1 MTGDRALLP
10 LRRVSVELARH
21 EGLRRMPGEKSQA
34 MMRAL
39 IAAWKRRAAGLT
51 VAVACSMLVLGACD
65 PLRNASVE
73 ELLKRAEVH
82 RAAGEL
88 NATVI
93 ELKNALQKDSQNATA
108 RLMLGQAFIDLGD
121 TQSAEIELQRAAQF
135 GAPPVQAA
143 LLLGETKLQQSRFD
157 QVLRDHADDEAAPA
171 DVRAAILTLRG
182 RAHAGLGQRLF
193 AEEAF
198 KAALALD
205 GKSVDSLVGLA
216 RLSPSTGAMA
226 RDYAARA
233 AAIAP
238 DDVKVLAL
246 RAEMAFAAK
255 ELDAAEAFYRQIL
268 LHRKDDLA
276 ALHAQLGIARTHI
289 AGGKIREAI
298 GRLNYQLTLAP
309 AEPIAHYLRALAAY
323 HSKDFETAKGH
334 SEVALHIAPTHAPSM
349 FVAGAANYELG
360 QYEQALLLLTG
371 YIAETPNNLEA
382 RKLLAATQMKV
393 GQPAKAVRTLQ
404 PVADGRGSEDAQ
416 LLAMLGAALAQT
428 GDMRTAVSYL
438 ERAVAKDPGNAGL
451 RAQLGA
457 TQVAQ
462 GNVAEGIGA
471 LEQAVQQDTQGRAD
485 ITLIITH
492 LQAKDFDKARDAA
505 KRLQEKQPRSANG
518 FTLAGLVELNRG
530 DRAAA
535 KAAFRKALEVKPDDR
550 NASRQL
556 AAIAVT
562 ENAFDEGRKYLQNIL
577 SRHPGD
583 VEFLIF
589 MSQLETRAGRP
600 RESLAQLEEAL
611 RTNPNSK
618 LALVTVARVYL
629 LTGEARKASELL
641 QAEMQKSGADAG
653 MLEILGRA
661 QLALGQPDL
670 AIPTFRMLVQL
681 QRDVPQARQYLAD
694 AYENAGLIDGAL
706 AEIEQALWLSNN
718 APAIQFQY
726 ARLQTRAG
734 RTDIASE
741 MLAELRKTH
750 PDDAGLLDLEGAI
763 ALAAR
768 RPRDAVAPY
777 QRLFAAYP
785 ASVNLMKLARAKQE
799 SGLESDAV
807 GDVQTWLQKNPKDL
821 LAQVML
827 GDLFVSIRQYDKAVP
842 IYLEAIRQI
851 PNNVAVLNNLA
862 WSLTKI
868 GRPGDAVPHARRAAS
883 LAPDSASVLDTFGV
897 VLTESG
903 QFKEAVDTLRLAAQ
917 RAPLDP
923 DIQFHLA
930 QAMVKDG
937 DAAAARDILRLIL
950 GGRGQIAER
959 AEAELLLKEIDG

>member
-1 MTGDRALLP
+1 MVL
-10 LRRVSVELARH
+10 
-21 EGLRRMPGEKSQA
+21 
-34 MMRAL
+34 AL
-39 IAAWKRRAAGLT
+39 IAALRRGAGGRAAAAMT
-51 VAVACSMLVLGACD
+51 CAMLALGACD
-65 PLRNASVE
+65 PTGSATVE
-73 ELLKRAEVH
+73 ELLKRAQNH

-93 ELKNALQKDSQNATA
+93 ELKNALQKDGQNAEA

-121 TQSAEIELQRAAQF
+121 SQSAEIELQRAAQL
-135 GAPPVQAA
+135 GASSTQTM
-143 LLLGETKLQQSRFD
+143 LLLGETKMQQGRFD
-157 QVLRDHADDEAAPA
+157 QVLRDHALDDAAPTE
-171 DVRAAILTLRG
+171 VRAAVLALRG

-205 GKSVDSLVGLA
+205 EKSIDSLLGLA
-216 RLSPSTGAMA
+216 RLSPSTGSVA
-226 RDYAARA
+226 REYVARA

-238 DDVKVLAL
+238 DDIRVLAL
-246 RAEMAFAAK
+246 RGEIAFAARD
-255 ELDAAEAFYRQIL
+255 LDAAEGFYRQVL
-268 LHRKDDLA
+268 LHRKDDVA
-276 ALHAQLGIARTHI
+276 ALHAHLGIARAHI
-289 AGGKIREAI
+289 AGGKLREAI
-298 GRLNYQLTLAP
+298 GRLNYQLTQAP
-309 AEPIAHYLRALAAY
+309 AEPIAHYLRALAAF
-323 HSKDFETAKGH
+323 HSKDYELTKAH
-334 SEVALHIAPTHAPSM
+334 SEVALHIASTHAPSM
-349 FVAGAANYELG
+349 FLAGAANYELG

-404 PVADGRGSEDAQ
+404 PVADGRGGEDPQ
-416 LLAMLGAALAQT
+416 LLAMLGAALTQT
-428 GDMRTAVSYL
+428 GDTRAAVGYL

-462 GNVAEGIGA
+462 GNVVEGIGA
-471 LEQAVQQDTQGRAD
+471 LEQAVQQDPQGKAD
-485 ITLIITH
+485 IALIITH
-492 LQAKDFDKARDAA
+492 MQAKDFDKARDAA

-535 KAAFRKALEVKPDDR
+535 RSAFLKALEVKPDDR

-556 AAIAVT
+556 AEMAIT
-562 ENAFDEGRKYLQNIL
+562 DNAFDEGRKHLRNIL
-577 SRHPGD
+577 SRNPGD

-589 MSQLETRAGRP
+589 MSQLEARAGRP
-600 RESLAQLEEAL
+600 KESLAQLEEAV
-611 RTNPNSK
+611 RANPNSK

-629 LTGEARKASELL
+629 LTGDPRRASEML
-641 QAEMQKSGADAG
+641 QAEMQKSGADAAV
-653 MLEILGRA
+653 LEILGRA

-681 QRDVPQARQYLAD
+681 QRDAPQARQYLAE
-694 AYENAGLIDGAL
+694 AYESAGLIDGAI
-706 AEIEQALWLSNN
+706 AETEQALWLSNN
-718 APAIQFQY
+718 APPVKFQY

-734 RTDIASE
+734 RTDIAGE

-750 PDDAGLLDLEGAI
+750 PNDPGLLDLEGSI

-785 ASVNLMKLARAKQE
+785 ASIHLLKLARAKQE
-799 SGLESDAV
+799 AGLEAEAV
-807 GDVQTWLQKNPKDL
+807 RDVEAWLEKTPKDL
-821 LAQVML
+821 LARVTL
-827 GDLFVSIRQYDKAVP
+827 GDLFLASRQFEKAVP
-842 IYLEAIRQI
+842 LYLEAIRQI

-862 WSLTKI
+862 WSMARI
-868 GRPGDAVPHARRAAS
+868 GRAADAVEHARKAAS
-883 LAPDSASVLDTFGV
+883 LAPENASVLDTYGM
-897 VLTESG
+897 VLNDSG
-903 QFKEAVDTLRLAAQ
+903 RFREAVDILRSALQ
-917 RAPLDP
+917 RAPLDA

-930 QAMVKDG
+930 QALVKDG
-937 DAAAARDILRLIL
+937 DTAAARDILRLIL
-950 GGRGQIAER
+950 GGRGQITER
-959 AEAELLLKEIDG
+959 AEAELLLKQIGG